1 LYLLWGAPALINKLF
16 GGTRRARTLH
26 DLASKC
32 GVDAGGLERCIAE
45 YNAEAKA
52 QRPDPLGK
60 FPDLQR
66 PIEHGPYFAVNFSLS
81 NRFAPAQAFTLGG
94 LVVDEATGAVKRGD
108 GTRVE
113 GLYAAGRVAVGLCS
127 KGYMSG
133 LSIADTVFSGRRAGR
148 EAADHLAS
156 G

>member
-1 LYLLWGAPALINKLF
+1 
-16 GGTRRARTLH
+16 
-26 DLASKC
+26 
-32 GVDAGGLERCIAE
+32 VDPGGLEQCIAQ

-52 QRPDPLGK
+52 KRPDSLGK

-66 PIEHGPYFAVNFSLS
+66 PIERGPYFAVNFSLS

-94 LVVDEATGAVKRGD
+94 LVVDEATGTVKRAD
-108 GTRVE
+108 GTTVE

-127 KGYMSG
+127 RGYMSG

-148 EAADHLAS
+148 EAASHLAR